1 MGGLTVGAPNLRP
14 DTATAAAAATLAIGT
29 PMLRRAIRSPRGGM
43 AFRRRTVELAAVWTA
58 GAAAIRL
65 IDGRGFELPAD
76 LRAVVLQPAAVGA
89 VTVGVFTAGALVGSR
104 LPFVR
109 DRMADVLDHA
119 RKGPLPTVAGL
130 ALLTGATEEL
140 FFRGALYDVAAHLG
154 LPVLATTTALHMA
167 VTTATGNPMLV
178 LASGLLSTLTG
189 LERARTGSVVAPV
202 VLHVVWSAGMLL
214 VLPPI
219 VNGRNGIRPGIR
231 PRPRR
236 GSAWRSRRSWGRG
249 SR

>member
-1 MGGLTVGAPNLRP
+1 
-14 DTATAAAAATLAIGT
+14 
-29 PMLRRAIRSPRGGM
+29 MLRRAIRSPRGGM

-58 GAAAIRL
+58 GAVAIRAL
-65 IDGRGFELPAD
+65 GERPSGEL
-76 LRAVVLQPAAVGA
+76 RSVVLQPAATGA
-89 VTVGVFTAGALVGSR
+89 ATVGVFTVGALVGAR
-104 LPFVR
+104 LPIVR

-130 ALLTGATEEL
+130 ALLTGAAEEV
-140 FFRGALYDVAAHLG
+140 FFRGGLYDVTGHLG
-154 LPVLATTTALHMA
+154 LPPVRTTTAVHMA

-178 LASGLLSTLTG
+178 LASGLLSALAG
-189 LERARTGSVVAPV
+189 LERERTGSVVAPV

-219 VNGRNGIRPGIR
+219 VNGRNDIRPESR
-231 PRPRR
+231 PRPRP
-236 GSAWRSRRSWGRG
+236 GSAWPSRRSSDPG